1 MRCIKA
7 RAGRHLD
14 KIAAMREIVVMD
26 ASSVR
31 DWRNASTTTLVLCV
45 FAALC
50 EGIDLQAAGVAAQG
64 IAAEFQPGPQQMG
77 TFFSAST
84 LGLFFGALIGGRLAD
99 GVGRKRTLVGSVALF
114 GLLSFLTQFSWDM
127 VTLSWARLLTGLGLG
142 AALPN
147 LIALVSEGEGARHRS
162 GTVAMVYAAMPFGGA
177 LASLLSMV
185 LPAASWRAIFVVG
198 GVVPMVLCPFMAF
211 GLQES
216 AAFRGLQAAVGAQ
229 AHHADMPARGSFMAI
244 FADGRA
250 VRTMLLWVSFF
261 LGLLILYLLLN
272 WLPTLLVN
280 DGLTRVHAASA
291 QIGFNLGGVVAALF
305 MGRQLSRKGH
315 HLTVV
320 TTFVAMPILLLA
332 LAEAPPGL
340 TLITLIVCTLGCS
353 VIAGQAFL
361 YSMAPIPYPTAIRGI
376 GVGSAVAVGRIGSI
390 VGPKLG
396 GMLKGA
402 GQDASHLLLDLLPIV
417 IVGSVCALLL
427 AWKSPPFTEGD

>member
-1 MRCIKA
+1 MNAGA
-7 RAGRHLD
+7 RG
-14 KIAAMREIVVMD
+14 
-26 ASSVR
+26 
-31 DWRNASTTTLVLCV
+31 WRNASTTTLVFCV

-50 EGIDLQAAGVAAQG
+50 EGIDLQAAGVAASG
-64 IAAEFQPGPQQMG
+64 IAAEFKPSADQMG

-84 LGLFFGALIGGRLAD
+84 LGLFFGALVGGRLAD
-99 GVGRKRTLVGSVALF
+99 GIGRKRTLVGSVALF
-114 GLLSFLTQFSWDM
+114 GLLSFITQYSSDM
-127 VTLSWARLLTGLGLG
+127 AALSWARLLTGLGLG

-147 LIALVSEGEGARHRS
+147 LIALVSEGEGGMRRT

-177 LASLLSMV
+177 LASLLSMM
-185 LPAASWRAIFVVG
+185 LPASSWRVIFVVG
-198 GVVPMVLCPFMAF
+198 GVVPMVLSPFMAF

-216 AAFRGLQAAVGAQ
+216 AAFRGLQAAAGAPAPD
-229 AHHADMPARGSFMAI
+229 AHMPARGSLMAI

-291 QIGFNLGGVVAALF
+291 QIGFNLGGVLAALF
-305 MGRQLSRKGH
+305 MGRQLSRKGR

-320 TTFVAMPILLLA
+320 TTFVVMPLLLLA

-340 TLITLIVCTLGCS
+340 IVITLIVCALGCS
-353 VIAGQAFL
+353 VLAGQAFL
-361 YSMAPIPYPTAIRGI
+361 YTMAPIPYPTAIRGI
-376 GVGSAVAVGRIGSI
+376 GVGAAVAMGRIGSI

-396 GMLKGA
+396 GMLKAA
-402 GQDASHLLLDLLPIV
+402 GHDASHMLLDLLPIV

-427 AWKSPPFTEGD
+427 AWKSPGTLKENT

>member
-1 MRCIKA
+1 M
-7 RAGRHLD
+7 
-14 KIAAMREIVVMD
+14 
-26 ASSVR
+26 
-31 DWRNASTTTLVLCV
+31 
-45 FAALC
+45 
-50 EGIDLQAAGVAAQG
+50 
-64 IAAEFQPGPQQMG
+64 
-77 TFFSAST
+77 
-84 LGLFFGALIGGRLAD
+84 
-99 GVGRKRTLVGSVALF
+99 
-114 GLLSFLTQFSWDM
+114 
-127 VTLSWARLLTGLGLG
+127 
-142 AALPN
+142 
-147 LIALVSEGEGARHRS
+147 
-162 GTVAMVYAAMPFGGA
+162 
-177 LASLLSMV
+177 
-185 LPAASWRAIFVVG
+185 
-198 GVVPMVLCPFMAF
+198 
-211 GLQES
+211 
-216 AAFRGLQAAVGAQ
+216 
-229 AHHADMPARGSFMAI
+229 
-244 FADGRA
+244 
-250 VRTMLLWVSFF
+250 
-261 LGLLILYLLLN
+261 LN

-390 VGPKLG
+390 IGPKLG